1 MRKFWRWVGR
11 ISHLAFI
18 LWGGWGKLIVASLF
32 YSQSVGFSWNDVWH
46 YHVNIYLEIY
56 LCWYFQNH
64 WMNTSFQECERI
76 LEIWGHWISRTN
88 SPNSF
93 LVLLEILWVAEFS
106 IYLSDKSCVSHRISC
121 VFSEKSMR
129 VAEILRA

>member
-1 MRKFWRWVGR
+1 MTQ
-11 ISHLAFI
+11 IC
-18 LWGGWGKLIVASLF
+18 KLCVFTYCA
-32 YSQSVGFSWNDVWH
+32 VKGEG
-46 YHVNIYLEIY
+46 HVSTII
-56 LCWYFQNH
+56 
-64 WMNTSFQECERI
+64 FQECERI

-93 LVLLEILWVAEFS
+93 LVLLEILSGAEFS
-106 IYLSDKSCVSHRISC
+106 IYLSDKSCVSHRIFC